1 MIDLY
6 EKLAI
11 PDSCYL
17 GKKIFKKLF
26 YENAQLNATDKKAF
40 TQDIEDIEWKYT
52 LKPDTI
58 NIARYADEELEYDE
72 IAVIQVNLKEPQRYK
87 RIAQIIQRAIPY
99 PLLVVFAHESAV
111 ALNVAAKRVNRADRE
126 KIMVEEF
133 QDTPWLDLE
142 SPADHEKDFLDSL
155 TITSFSY
162 NNFFEFYSDL
172 TERIVGL
179 NCAEF
184 SGVFTAVASNPKHG
198 GRAEILEIINVLQQ
212 KQVELRV
219 ALKKESQFSRK
230 VELNMQIKRLTEQTE
245 AQKLKL

>member
-6 EKLAI
+6 AKLAI
-11 PDSCYL
+11 PDTCYL

-40 TQDIEDIEWKYT
+40 TQDIGDIEWKYT

-58 NIARYADEELEYDE
+58 NIARYANEEREYDE
-72 IAVIQVNLKEPQRYK
+72 VAVIQVNLKEPQRYK

-99 PLLVVFAHESAV
+99 PLLVVLAHESVV
-111 ALNVAAKRVNRADRE
+111 ALNVAAKRINRADRE
-126 KIMVEEF
+126 RIMVEEF
-133 QDTPWLDLE
+133 QETDWIDLE
-142 SPADHEKDFLDSL
+142 SPASHEQDFLDSL
-155 TITSFSY
+155 AVTSFSY

-184 SGVFTAVASNPKHG
+184 SGIFTAEASNPGYG
-198 GRAEILEIINVLQQ
+198 GRAEILERVSLLQQ
-212 KQVELRV
+212 KQTELRA

-230 VELNMQIKRLTEQTE
+230 VELNMELKKVGEQINT
-245 AQKLKL
+245 QKGAL

>member
-11 PDSCYL
+11 PDACYL

-40 TQDIEDIEWKYT
+40 TKDIDDIEWKYT

-58 NIARYADEELEYDE
+58 NIARYADEEREYDE
-72 IAVIQVNLKEPQRYK
+72 VAVIQVNLKEPQRYK

-99 PLLVVFAHESAV
+99 PLLVVLAHKSAV
-111 ALNVAAKRVNRADRE
+111 ALSVAAKRINRADRE

-133 QDTPWLDLE
+133 QDTDWINLE
-142 SPADHEKDFLDSL
+142 SPASHEQDFLDSL
-155 TITSFSY
+155 VVTSFSY
-162 NNFFEFYSDL
+162 NNIFEFYSDL

-179 NCAEF
+179 NCVEF
-184 SGVFTAVASNPKHG
+184 SGVFLAEAPQENVN
-198 GRAEILEIINVLQQ
+198 RAEILEMITLLQQ
-212 KQVELRV
+212 KQTELRA
-219 ALKKESQFSRK
+219 ALKKESQFSQK
-230 VELNMQIKRLTEQTE
+230 VELNMQIKKVTEQIE
-245 AQKLKL
+245 YQKAKL